1 MRRRSQPHSFEDQIT
16 AQRALL
22 VEQAALLDKG
32 PEREKLVEKIRQL
45 ETVSERMVQATG
57 FADKVAER
65 SPNGST
71 AGVPAALRSR

>member
-16 AQRALL
+16 AQRPLL

-45 ETVSERMVQATG
+45 ETVLHLNGWFKPQASQT
-57 FADKVAER
+57 K
-65 SPNGST
+65 
-71 AGVPAALRSR
+71 

>member
-1 MRRRSQPHSFEDQIT
+1 MGVPECSMRRRSQPHSFEDQIT

-45 ETVSERMVQATG
+45 ETVLHLNGWFKPQASQT
-57 FADKVAER
+57 K
-65 SPNGST
+65 
-71 AGVPAALRSR
+71 